1 MKTKIISNS
10 RGLLIMQVALGLI
23 LFESAPEALGA
34 GLSKTKTPAKAGR
47 VAAASAVNTILNG
60 KGAPSS
66 SLGNN
71 GDFYLDTK
79 ALTIYGPKI
88 GGKWPTGVSLKG
100 SNGADGKLVEKST
113 TPSNGATGPQGER
126 GLTGAKGDKGEKGE
140 TGATGLAGPIGL
152 TGKAGADGAPGAS
165 GLPGKTGAD
174 GAAGAAGVAG
184 PAGSSGAAGATGP
197 AGATGATGA
206 TGPAG
211 PAGPTGPA
219 GPAGPTGS
227 TGATGATGPA
237 GTSHISGGAIT
248 FSGSIS
254 GSAGSSAVSTA
265 FGNFSAGSSYEVDI
279 YIYGTSPF
287 GSAHNLSLS
296 FTSSAGLPITF
307 SNFQTV
313 SGLSYRTGVN
323 RVESGVIGRVLIN
336 STNASSLFATVY
348 CGDATTGDTLTLSG
362 FFLAQQV
369 GSVS

>member
-1 MKTKIISNS
+1 MKTKIKSNS
-10 RGLLIMQVALGLI
+10 HGLLIVQVAMGLI
-23 LFESAPEALGA
+23 LFESSPEALGA
-34 GLSKTKTPAKAGR
+34 GLSKTKSPPKAGR

-79 ALTIYGPKI
+79 ALTIYGPKLA
-88 GGKWPTGVSLKG
+88 GKWPTGVSLKG
-100 SNGADGKLVEKST
+100 SNGVDGKLVEKST
-113 TPSNGATGPQGER
+113 TPSSGATGPQGER
-126 GLTGAKGDKGEKGE
+126 GLTGAKGDKGERGE
-140 TGATGLAGPIGL
+140 TGATGPAGPIGL
-152 TGKAGADGAPGAS
+152 T
-165 GLPGKTGAD
+165 GKTGAD
-174 GAAGAAGVAG
+174 GAAGATGLPGKAGADGAAGVSGAAG
-184 PAGSSGAAGATGP
+184 PAGASGAAGATGP
-197 AGATGATGA
+197 AGATGATG
-206 TGPAG
+206 PQG
-211 PAGPTGPA
+211 PAGPTGPQ
-219 GPAGPTGS
+219 GPTGATGS
-227 TGATGATGPA
+227 TGATGPA
-237 GTSHISGGAIT
+237 GSSHVSGGAIT

-254 GSAGSSAVSTA
+254 GSAGSSAVSTI
-265 FGNFSAGSSYEVDI
+265 FGNFSAGSAYEVDI

-296 FTSSAGLPITF
+296 ITSSAGLPITF

-348 CGDATTGDTLTLSG
+348 CGDTTTGDSLTLSG